1 MSKIVMSLIEVFLML
16 NKDPK
21 HWTDI
26 KCNGYCLIDQNLDWI
41 LLQDCE
47 FDLWSGSKG
56 EYAKCIDSKSHFWH
70 GTINLDSLLFLSK
83 LNSPKSHK
91 PVRKTA
97 SEEPVVTR
105 GHRPCSAFQRAYTSG
120 TLRGCL
126 PPSARVRSTTLVL
139 FKIKI
144 TIAMGLKKRMRS
156 LLT

>member
-1 MSKIVMSLIEVFLML
+1 MSKIVISLIEVFLML

-26 KCNGYCLIDQNLDWI
+26 KCDGYCLIDQNLDWI

-47 FDLWSGSKG
+47 FDLWSDSKG
-56 EYAKCIDSKSHFWH
+56 EYAKCIDSKSHFGH

-91 PVRKTA
+91 PVGKTA
-97 SEEPVVTR
+97 YEEPVVTR
-105 GHRPCSAFQRAYTSG
+105 GHRPSSAFQRAYTSG

-126 PPSARVRSTTLVL
+126 PPSALARSTTLVL
-139 FKIKI
+139 IKI
-144 TIAMGLKKRMRS
+144 GDMSKK
-156 LLT
+156 